1 MAGLYR
7 IGQFNRLFHTAKL
20 LIFSDITKY
29 SPYYFQLFFRLFFG
43 LLIPAPTGCLRRN
56 TLHQKHQFVP
66 PHRAEP
72 HTLTQDNT
80 RMKPPLL
87 KPFVIHR
94 IAATLSVQQL
104 HNLAVLAYKNIDITV
119 GRIKAHAAYLTA
131 HPVYSYTH
139 IARMLSHDYAVVFIQ
154 IEHSVFVCKVRKQK
168 RYSKVGFF
176 RMDTF
181 CLKIR

>member
-1 MAGLYR
+1 
-7 IGQFNRLFHTAKL
+7 
-20 LIFSDITKY
+20 
-29 SPYYFQLFFRLFFG
+29 
-43 LLIPAPTGCLRRN
+43 
-56 TLHQKHQFVP
+56 
-66 PHRAEP
+66 
-72 HTLTQDNT
+72 
-80 RMKPPLL
+80 MKPPLL

-181 CLKIR
+181 FLFPGSTFFYFFTDGYKAAGAAPVEGAAPVKMFSG